1 MGSDW
6 SQAEANRT
14 IDEVKRRALIDR
26 EFRVLALSNAARAV
40 AKINPKAL
48 PAGLSIQ
55 FVEAGDA
62 PVADPPGMLVIV
74 LPEIIETEHL
84 SQLSNAELDLAV
96 GGIADIRFPTK
107 WKTHE
112 EE

>member
-26 EFRVLALSNAARAV
+26 EFRALALSNAARAI

-62 PVADPPGMLVIV
+62 QVAGMLVIV
-74 LPEIIETEHL
+74 LPETIETEHL

-107 WKTHE
+107 WKTRE